1 LRSSWEENSGERRRW
16 KTLEDWKIKIAVL
29 WLLYGMAS
37 FGYSM
42 LGSAESGTI
51 ERIGPELLLL
61 AAVIVVVQLAMVFLS
76 LTLKDSPNRWV
87 NIIVGGVFF
96 VLELFPLGDAVAK
109 LSASTTLIMIA
120 KVVVI
125 ALIVWYAWKSK
136 QKT

>member
-1 LRSSWEENSGERRRW
+1 
-16 KTLEDWKIKIAVL
+16 
-29 WLLYGMAS
+29 MAS